1 MLHKVVNE
9 AGFHSW
15 WVKFGPAVI
24 FVQLR
29 SVVLLPNR
37 RDVTECIHRG
47 RARCH
52 LKENLTRTE
61 VTFLFPVLILWDQ
74 GISFTVIS
82 VRFPLPS
89 PYNSSLLCPSWARH
103 QLALPMSTCQKCLL
117 EQPDM
122 HRDTSL
128 HQPLPPGSLP
138 LSLSSWSDTFS

>member
-15 WVKFGPAVI
+15 CVKFGPAVI

-29 SVVLLPNR
+29 SFVLLLNR
-37 RDVTECIHRG
+37 RDVTECIRRG
-47 RARCH
+47 RARCP
-52 LKENLTRTE
+52 LKENLTRIE
-61 VTFLFPVLILWDQ
+61 VTFLFPILILWDQ
-74 GISFTVIS
+74 GISLTVIN
-82 VRFPLPS
+82 VRFPLLS

-103 QLALPMSTCQKCLL
+103 QLALPVSTCRKRLP

-122 HRDTSL
+122 PRDTSL

-138 LSLSSWSDTFS
+138 PSLPPRSDTFS